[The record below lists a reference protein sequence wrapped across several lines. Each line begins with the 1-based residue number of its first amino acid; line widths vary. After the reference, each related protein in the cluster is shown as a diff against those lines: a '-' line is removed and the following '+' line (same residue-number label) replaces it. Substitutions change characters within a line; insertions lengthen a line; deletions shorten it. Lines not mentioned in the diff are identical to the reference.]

1 MIAAAVAARLSLAA
15 DNAAASAASPPSTAE
30 SAPLSFAL
38 ASSIAALAS
47 FLLFSATPQWHLPWF
62 GKAGALGD
70 ERSDAATLVAAI
82 ESHERPLAR
91 GSLAK

>member
-38 ASSIAALAS
+38 AS

-70 ERSDAATLVAAI
+70 ERNDAATLVAAI